1 MKAIQTLG
9 LTKRYGS
16 RVACQAVHLSVS
28 QGEIFSLLGPNGA
41 GKSTLVKTLVGLV
54 HPSAGTAR
62 VLGRFYRDPKVR
74 REIGYLPELFRYQ
87 PWLTTYEVLRFHA
100 NLLGKPIRESEM
112 ERLLADVGLEGRGR
126 ERVKSLSKGLQQR
139 LGLAVALLGE
149 PRVVFLDEPTSAL
162 DPVGRH
168 EVGELLKR
176 LRQRGMTIF
185 LNSHLL
191 ADVEKLSDSVALI
204 DRGQVLYQGSLQ
216 EAMRGEAQKFTYTTS
231 WLPQAL
237 TEALQAQYPV
247 RLEHSGSEMKLHC
260 YLRRD
265 QLPEIHRLLNAWGID
280 VYEVEGTH
288 QSLEEWFLTR
298 LGRISPQ

>member
-1 MKAIQTLG
+1 
-9 LTKRYGS
+9 
-16 RVACQAVHLSVS
+16 
-28 QGEIFSLLGPNGA
+28 
-41 GKSTLVKTLVGLV
+41 
-54 HPSAGTAR
+54 
-62 VLGRFYRDPKVR
+62 
-74 REIGYLPELFRYQ
+74 
-87 PWLTTYEVLRFHA
+87 
-100 NLLGKPIRESEM
+100 
-112 ERLLADVGLEGRGR
+112 
-126 ERVKSLSKGLQQR
+126 
-139 LGLAVALLGE
+139 
-149 PRVVFLDEPTSAL
+149 
-162 DPVGRH
+162 
-168 EVGELLKR
+168 
-176 LRQRGMTIF
+176 
-185 LNSHLL
+185 LL